1 MYNKIMIATD
11 GSDNARLALEHTA
24 ELARLTGSKEAYVVH
39 VCTSCSVDLDPDES
53 NMEVA
58 NAIASAA
65 AATMEAAGLKT
76 TIHVETDYP
85 PESVANALIDLAESS
100 GADLVV
106 LGSRGLSEFKGMLMG
121 SVSSKVVQ
129 KANCPVLVI
138 KSQDA

>member
-11 GSDNARLALEHTA
+11 GSENARMALEHAA

-39 VCTSCSVDLDPDES
+39 VCTSCSVDLDRDES
-53 NMEVA
+53 NMEAA
-58 NAIASAA
+58 NAIALAA
-65 AATMEAAGLKT
+65 AGIMEKAGLKT
-76 TIHVETDYP
+76 STRVETDYP

-129 KANCPVLVI
+129 KASCPVLVI